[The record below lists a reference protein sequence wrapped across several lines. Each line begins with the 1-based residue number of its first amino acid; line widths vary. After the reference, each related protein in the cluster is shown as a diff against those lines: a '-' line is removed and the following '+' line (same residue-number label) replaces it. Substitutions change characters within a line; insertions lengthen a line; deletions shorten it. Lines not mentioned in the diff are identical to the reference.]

1 MNFRF
6 RRSIK
11 IAPGIRLNISKS
23 GLSTSVGGRGLTWN
37 SRGALTA
44 SIPGTGVSYRT
55 SLSPENKAN
64 KAHSA
69 KNLSET
75 LTTPSPEENWK
86 RQRAALLLLLVA
98 GAVLLFS
105 VFPYLLVLLLLPPI
119 LWLIAQELKYRK
131 K

>member
-11 IAPGIRLNISKS
+11 IAPGIRINISKS

-55 SLSPENKAN
+55 NLSPENKAN
-64 KAHSA
+64 KAQAA
-69 KNLSET
+69 KSLSET
-75 LTTPSPEENWK
+75 LPTLSPEENRK
-86 RQRAALLLLLVA
+86 RQRAALLLILVT

-105 VFPYLLVLLLLPPI
+105 VFPYLLVLLFLPPI
-119 LWLIAQELKYRK
+119 LWLIAQEFKYRK

>member
-11 IAPGIRLNISKS
+11 IAPGIRINISKS

-55 SLSPENKAN
+55 NLSPENKAN
-64 KAHSA
+64 KAQAA
-69 KNLSET
+69 KSLSET
-75 LTTPSPEENWK
+75 LPTLSPEENRK
-86 RQRAALLLLLVA
+86 RQRAALLLILVT

-105 VFPYLLVLLLLPPI
+105 VFPYLLVLLFLPPV

>member
-1 MNFRF
+1 
-6 RRSIK
+6 
-11 IAPGIRLNISKS
+11 
-23 GLSTSVGGRGLTWN
+23 VGGRGLTWN

-55 SLSPENKAN
+55 NLSPENKAN
-64 KAHSA
+64 KAQAA
-69 KNLSET
+69 KSLSET
-75 LTTPSPEENWK
+75 LPTLSPEENRK
-86 RQRAALLLLLVA
+86 RQRAALLLLLVT

-105 VFPYLLVLLLLPPI
+105 VFPYLLVLLFLPPV

>member
-1 MNFRF
+1 MNLRF

-11 IAPGIRLNISKS
+11 IAPGVRINISKS

-44 SIPGTGVSYRT
+44 SIPGTGLSYRT
-55 SLSPENKAN
+55 NISPKNNAN
-64 KAHSA
+64 NAQAA
-69 KNLSET
+69 KSLSET
-75 LTTPSPEENWK
+75 LTALSPEENRK
-86 RQRAALLLLLVA
+86 RQRAALLLPLIA

-105 VFPYLLVLLLLPPI
+105 LFPYLLILLFLPPI